1 MDRSTTAATHRAR
14 PGLRGPG
21 SPGDV
26 LGARPRVPPRR
37 YGGQLPGVAPRA
49 RGGAELILQGVDEA
63 RPAKNRM
70 HLDILAPDI
79 EAEASRLVTLG
90 ATRIRPDPV
99 EEHGSRWIVMADPE
113 GNEFCVCQS
122 AADGT
127 C

>member
-1 MDRSTTAATHRAR
+1 MDRSTTARIELVLDCVDPDRLVTFWAPALGYRHAATAANYRALL
-14 PGLRGPG
+14 PVRGEGPK
-21 SPGDV
+21 
-26 LGARPRVPPRR
+26 
-37 YGGQLPGVAPRA
+37 
-49 RGGAELILQGVDEA
+49 LILQGVDEA